1 METETRK
8 TLRPEAILGIIAAAA
23 AVLLAVV
30 VILCWPS
37 ITAEPEPSTAP
48 TVPTVPTTL
57 APTTVPTEPPT
68 EPTEPPELNPY
79 GKLDFQYDGDYLSC
93 LRTDTVPGI
102 DVSAFQGEIDWEKVA
117 ASGIEFAIIRLGYR
131 GYGKAGTLVE
141 DEYAQKNLA
150 GATAAGLDVGV
161 YFFSQAVST
170 EEVAEEVDFL
180 LEILGDYQP
189 TLPVVFD
196 WEYVSDTAR
205 TANVDKRTLT
215 DCALEFCRLV
225 EERGYQSM
233 VYFNSYQSRH
243 MMYLKELEAYPF
255 WLALYSDRMTYPY
268 KIDMW
273 QYTCTGKVP
282 GIQGDVDI
290 NIRFF
295 D

>member
-1 METETRK
+1 METQTPNK
-8 TLRPEAILGIIAAAA
+8 LRPEAILGVVAAGL
-23 AVLLAVV
+23 AVLLMVLTL
-30 VILCWPS
+30 LCWPS
-37 ITAEPEPSTAP
+37 ITAQPEPT
-48 TVPTVPTTL
+48 TIPTVPTTQP
-57 APTTVPTEPPT
+57 PTTVPTEPPT
-68 EPTEPPELNPY
+68 EPTEPPERNPY

-93 LRTDTVPGI
+93 LRTETVPGI
-102 DVSAFQGEIDWEKVA
+102 DVSAFQGEVDWEQVA

-141 DEYAQKNLA
+141 DEYARQNLA

-170 EEVAEEVDFL
+170 EEVAEEVDFML
-180 LEILGDYQP
+180 QILGDYEL
-189 TLPVVFD
+189 TMPVVFD

-225 EERGYQSM
+225 EARGYQPM

-243 MMYLKELEAYPF
+243 MMHLKELESYPF
-255 WLALYSDRMTYPY
+255 WLAFYSDRMTYPY

-290 NIRFF
+290 NVRFF
-295 D
+295 H